1 MSETSLTLTYAPLLT
16 TTLMKVLDSGAL
28 HDNVFENDV
37 LLQWLRS
44 SGRLKVIEGG
54 ERVRVGILYG
64 KNSTAKW
71 YSDYEALDVTAQA
84 GMTSAFYSWK
94 QASTSISVHGRELR
108 SNKGPSRI
116 TALQQEKIQ
125 QSSMSLVDII
135 ATGAFSDGTGSSSK
149 QLTGLEA
156 MIETTP
162 LTTSY
167 ASVPVANTIW
177 ANQVQASVGA
187 AATNLLP
194 KLRTVFN
201 DCKQGKGGANSAP
214 DYIVTTQ
221 AVHEALEALIF
232 PQVRYQPNPGGGA
245 DTGVEKLVFKGAAVD
260 WDDYC
265 TSGDAYVLNSKH
277 LHFFVHSDAN
287 FAMAEGGFQK
297 PINQDALV
305 TQILFMG
312 NLATDNRRK
321 QGKLQG
327 IT

>member
-1 MSETSLTLTYAPLLT
+1 
-16 TTLMKVLDSGAL
+16 MKVLDSGAL
-28 HDNVFENDV
+28 HDNVFDNDV
-37 LLQWLRS
+37 TLQWLRA

-71 YSDYEALDVTAQA
+71 YADYEALDVTAQA
-84 GMTSAFYSWK
+84 GMTSAFYVWK
-94 QASTSISVHGRELR
+94 QASTAVSVHGRELR
-108 SNKGPSRI
+108 SNKGPSRL
-116 TALQQEKIQ
+116 TSLQQEKITQ
-125 QSSMSLVDII
+125 ASMSLVDVI
-135 ATGAFSDGTGSSSK
+135 ATGAFSDGTGSASK

-156 MIETTP
+156 MVETTP
-162 LTTSY
+162 GTTAY
-167 ASVPVANTIW
+167 ASVPTANSQW
-177 ANQVQASVGA
+177 RNQAAASVGA

-201 DCKQGKGGANSAP
+201 DCKQGKGGANSSP
-214 DYIVTTQ
+214 DFIVTDQTR
-221 AVHEALEALIF
+221 HEALEALIF
-232 PQVRYQPNPGGGA
+232 PQVRYQANPGGGA
-245 DTGVEKLVFKGAAVD
+245 DSGIEKLVFKGATVE

-265 TSGDAYVLNSKH
+265 TSGVMYVLNSKH
-277 LHFFVHSDAN
+277 LHFFVHTDAN